1 MRVLIDI
8 ASIEDGGAERQV
20 VLLASGLAAR
30 GDAPLVVVNKRVNSY
45 RGEMVARGIDVLE
58 LGRESRFDVRL
69 LSNLV
74 QQVHAFRPDVILCIS
89 FNASLW
95 GRLAAMA
102 TGTPVV
108 VAEHNLRSYRPG
120 GFVVLSN
127 RLLAPFTSAVVAC
140 AHGQKTS
147 LIARGHRSSQIRVV
161 HNGIDVDAFVRSEEL
176 RKTIR
181 ADLGIPRGSL
191 LVGLVAGHR
200 REKRHD
206 RFIAVMEKL
215 CAEGTDAWGLMVG
228 DGALFE
234 RNARAVRQSCVAARI
249 GILGARTDVE
259 AVYSAC
265 DAVALVSDS
274 EVFPMC
280 LLEAQACA
288 VPVVAMDVGGVSETF
303 RDGKTGFL
311 VQRGDV
317 DGMARALRTLAGNAE
332 LRARM
337 GAEARHLA
345 EREFTI
351 DRMVAQYAEV
361 FGSAAGIRD

>member
-1 MRVLIDI
+1 MRVLIDLV
-8 ASIEDGGAERQV
+8 SLDGGGAERQV
-20 VLLASGLAAR
+20 ILLASGLAAR

-45 RGEMVARGIDVLE
+45 RGEIVARGIDVLE

-69 LSNLV
+69 LSDLV
-74 QQVHAFRPDVILCIS
+74 QQVHAFRPDVILCVS
-89 FNASLW
+89 FNATFW
-95 GRLAAMA
+95 GRLAAVA

-108 VAEHNLRSYRPG
+108 VAEHSSRPDRPG
-120 GFVVLSN
+120 IVLSN

-147 LIARGHRSSQIRVV
+147 LIASGHRNSQIRVV
-161 HNGIDVDAFVRSEEL
+161 HNGIDVDAVVRSEEL

-181 ADLGIPRGSL
+181 AELGIPSGSL

-206 RFIAVMEKL
+206 RFIAVIEKL
-215 CAEGTDAWGLMVG
+215 CAEGADAWGLMVG

-234 RNARAVRQSCVAARI
+234 RNARAVRQSRVAARI
-249 GILGARTDVE
+249 RILGARTDVE

-274 EVFPMC
+274 VEAFPMC

-311 VQRGDV
+311 VQGGDV
-317 DGMARALRTLAGNAE
+317 DGMARALRTLAGNSE

-345 EREFTI
+345 EREFTS

-361 FGSAAGIRD
+361 FRSATGIRD